1 MKNLVLRAPYTTLVL
16 TSAVSF
22 SHLYVFEDK
31 TSNKYYYALVLHI
44 IFNILTLILIHF
56 YKIIEI
62 NLKKGKLIYRK
73 SFFKKYEVLLM
84 DVHHFEVRD
93 FIYIR
98 AVLNSNYY
106 HEVCGFSSRRG
117 FFRRF
122 LKKTDYNLNF
132 NFVEKANKKLEEY
145 KNLKNGC

>member
-16 TSAVSF
+16 TSAASF

-56 YKIIEI
+56 YKIIDI

-73 SFFKKYEVLLM
+73 SF
-84 DVHHFEVRD
+84 
-93 FIYIR
+93 
-98 AVLNSNYY
+98 
-106 HEVCGFSSRRG
+106 
-117 FFRRF
+117 
-122 LKKTDYNLNF
+122 
-132 NFVEKANKKLEEY
+132 
-145 KNLKNGC
+145 LKNMKFY